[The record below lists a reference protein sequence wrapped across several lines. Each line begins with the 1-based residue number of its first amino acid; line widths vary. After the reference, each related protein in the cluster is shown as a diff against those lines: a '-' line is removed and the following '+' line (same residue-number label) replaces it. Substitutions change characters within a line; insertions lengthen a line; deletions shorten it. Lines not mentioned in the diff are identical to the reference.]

1 MRRLFLVTALSVL
14 AAVPLSAQDARHG
27 DLFAGYSMLRSDGE
41 TVHGFEASLGWQA
54 WGSLGLVADVSRH
67 AKTVSG
73 TDVVTEAYLAGPRL
87 VFGKGSL
94 RPSVHALAGIAR
106 SGGSIK
112 VFDVSIS
119 ERATDPAAALGG
131 ALDLGADRRFSAR
144 IKADY
149 LLVKGDSETTGDPRL
164 SAGVVFRFGAH

>member
-1 MRRLFLVTALSVL
+1 MRRLLLVAALSLLV
-14 AAVPLSAQDARHG
+14 AGPASAQDARKG
-27 DLFAGYSMLRSDGE
+27 DLFGGYSMLRSDGE
-41 TVHGFEASLGWQA
+41 TVHGFEASLGYQA

-67 AKTVSG
+67 SKTISG
-73 TDVVTEAYLAGPRL
+73 ADFVTEAYLAGPRL

-119 ERATDPAAALGG
+119 ERATDMAAALGG
-131 ALDLGADRRFSAR
+131 AVDLGADRRFSAR
-144 IKADY
+144 LKADY
-149 LLVKGDSETTGDPRL
+149 LLVKGESETTHDPRF
-164 SAGVVFRFGAH
+164 SAGVVYRF